1 MELQKN
7 VGLPSGSGGG
17 GEEVED
23 GAVDLTLHR
32 FRGLFAEVT
41 EDAVV
46 EDDVPGCTRLD
57 GIISRFTT
65 LDLGTEQVT
74 ADVHLST
81 CAVDETA

>member
-1 MELQKN
+1 M
-7 VGLPSGSGGG
+7 
-17 GEEVED
+17 ED

-65 LDLGTEQVT
+65 ISSHIT
-74 ADVHLST
+74 ATSVKINPIFFFFATLYLNPQ
-81 CAVDETA
+81 